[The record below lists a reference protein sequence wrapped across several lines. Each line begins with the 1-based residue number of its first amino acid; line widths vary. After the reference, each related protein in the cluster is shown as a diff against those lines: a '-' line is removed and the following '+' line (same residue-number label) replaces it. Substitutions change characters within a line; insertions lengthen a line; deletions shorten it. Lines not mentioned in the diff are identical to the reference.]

1 MANSNRF
8 LVAVIGVWAIALW
21 FASVSVAADP
31 ASAAAVSP
39 ATHVTANEYC
49 PVMPKTQTEADL
61 WLDYEGQRIYFC
73 HEVCKSRFRRAP
85 EKYLTNLPLE
95 MQRAIREHPQAAATA
110 DQPMDM
116 AELQHDHMKDHRPSS
131 DPAASGIAGREVVAG
146 NRQGTS
152 TLSRVG
158 QFLGRFHPVAVHL
171 PIGVLLAAA
180 LAEAIFVCTR
190 AEWLSGAARFSVLLG
205 AAAAVGAASLGWLN
219 AMSANYDGDLAQVL
233 EYHRWLGAGT
243 AVLAV
248 VVAVLS
254 EVYRRRPVTMWR
266 VAYRLSL
273 FITAAAV
280 GLTGHLGG
288 TLVYGVNYLAW

>member
-1 MANSNRF
+1 MANSSRF
-8 LVAVIGVWAIALW
+8 LVAVIGVWAIAIG
-21 FASVSVAADP
+21 FASVSVTAGP
-31 ASAAAVSP
+31 AAAVSLTTP
-39 ATHVTANEYC
+39 VTANEYC
-49 PVMPKTQTEADL
+49 PVMPKTQAEADL

-73 HEVCKSRFRRAP
+73 HEVCKTRFRRAP
-85 EKYLTNLPLE
+85 EKYLANLPAA
-95 MQRAIREHPQAAATA
+95 MQQAIREHRQAVATTE
-110 DQPMDM
+110 PPTDM
-116 AELQHDHMKDHRPSS
+116 AEHHHDHMTDHRPAS
-131 DPAASGIAGREVVAG
+131 DPAGSGIAGREVDAG
-146 NRQGTS
+146 NHQGTS

-233 EYHRWLGAGT
+233 EYHRWLGTGT

-248 VVAVLS
+248 VVALLS
-254 EVYRRRPVTMWR
+254 EFYRRRPVTMWR

-273 FITAAAV
+273 FIAAPAV

>member
-1 MANSNRF
+1 MTNASRF
-8 LVAVIGVWAIALW
+8 VAVVGVCLIALS
-21 FASVSVAADP
+21 FTST
-31 ASAAAVSP
+31 SAAAVSTTQ
-39 ATHVTANEYC
+39 ATANEYC
-49 PVMPKTQTEADL
+49 PVMPKTKVEADL

-73 HEVCKSRFRRAP
+73 HEVCKARFRRAP
-85 EKYLTNLPLE
+85 EKYVTSLPPE

-131 DPAASGIAGREVVAG
+131 DPSGSGIAGREADGG

-158 QFLGRFHPVAVHL
+158 QFLGRFHPVAIHL
-171 PIGVLLAAA
+171 PIGLLLAAA
-180 LAEAIFVCTR
+180 LAEALFIWAR

-219 AMSANYDGDLAQVL
+219 AMSVNYDGDLAQVL
-233 EYHRWLGAGT
+233 EYHRWLGTGT

-248 VVAVLS
+248 VVALLS
-254 EVYRRRPVTMWR
+254 EVYRRRPVTMSR

-273 FITAAAV
+273 FIAAAAV

>member
-1 MANSNRF
+1 MTNASWL
-8 LVAVIGVWAIALW
+8 LVAVVGVCLIVIRFAL
-21 FASVSVAADP
+21 ASTAAE
-31 ASAAAVSP
+31 ANSAAAAS
-39 ATHVTANEYC
+39 TTQTTANEFC
-49 PVMPKTQTEADL
+49 PVMPKTQAEADL
-61 WLDYEGQRIYFC
+61 WLDYEGRRIYFC
-73 HEVCKSRFRRAP
+73 HEVCKTRFRRAP
-85 EKYLTNLPLE
+85 EKYVTNLPLE

-110 DQPMDM
+110 DQQMDM
-116 AELQHDHMKDHRPSS
+116 SEHQHDHTKDHRPASAPASS
-131 DPAASGIAGREVVAG
+131 ETAGREVDAG
-146 NRQGTS
+146 HRQGVS

-158 QFLGRFHPVAVHL
+158 EFLGRFHPVAVHL
-171 PIGVLLAAA
+171 PIGLLLAAA
-180 LAEAIFVCTR
+180 LAEVIFIWTR

-205 AAAAVGAASLGWLN
+205 AAGAVGAASLGWLN
-219 AMSANYDGDLAQVL
+219 AMSASYDGDLAQVL
-233 EYHRWLGAGT
+233 ENHRWLGTGT

-273 FITAAAV
+273 FIAAAAV

>member
-1 MANSNRF
+1 MANANRF
-8 LVAVIGVWAIALW
+8 LVAVMGVWAITLG
-21 FASVSVAADP
+21 FASITAAADP

-39 ATHVTANEYC
+39 TTQATANEYC

-73 HEVCKSRFRRAP
+73 HEVCKTRFRREP
-85 EKYLTNLPLE
+85 EKYLANLPAA
-95 MQRAIREHPQAAATA
+95 MQQAIREHRQTVATTE
-110 DQPMDM
+110 PPTDM
-116 AELQHDHMKDHRPSS
+116 AEHHHDHMTDHRPSS
-131 DPAASGIAGREVVAG
+131 DPAGSGIAEREVDAD
-146 NRQGTS
+146 NRQGVS

-171 PIGVLLAAA
+171 PIGLLLAAA
-180 LAEAIFVCTR
+180 LAEVIFIWTR

-205 AAAAVGAASLGWLN
+205 AAGAVGAASLGWLN

-233 EYHRWLGAGT
+233 ENHRWLGTGT

-273 FITAAAV
+273 FIAAAAV